1 MPASS
6 AAAPSLGEFETV
18 VLMAVLHLVEREQAA
33 NGSAVREEIAARAG
47 RQVAPGAVYVTLDR
61 LEAKG
66 LLASRLG
73 QASHVRDHKPKRLF
87 RVTPAGLRAVQRATQ
102 VFNRMQAGLR
112 LDPVLSRGL
121 SDE

>member
-1 MPASS
+1 MPARRTST
-6 AAAPSLGEFETV
+6 AAPSLGEFETV
-18 VLMAVLHLVEREQAA
+18 VLMAVLHLVERDQAA

-47 RQVAPGAVYVTLDR
+47 RQVARGAVYVTLDR

-87 RVTPAGLRAVQRATQ
+87 RVAPAGLRALRRATQ

-112 LDPVLSRGL
+112 LEPVLS
-121 SDE
+121 DE